1 MSFQQDNV
9 TSAVPGGHLPS
20 NSSGSPSM
28 SQPSNLSNNVSSSSS
43 SASGMGG
50 SEQQKSTLWMGELEL
65 WYDETAIRN
74 IWASVGEN
82 VNVKLIRDKFSGVNA
97 GYCFIDF
104 ATAASAQRAL
114 QTLNGAPIPNTNRVF
129 RLNWASGGGLVDKR
143 DERGPEYSIFVG
155 DLSSEVTEYALLQLF
170 LSRYPSCKSAK
181 IMTDPNTNLSRGYG
195 FVRFSDETQMHRA
208 MAEMQGFY
216 LGNRPIRISTAT
228 PKGKGSLI
236 PTGPAMTNISAN
248 GYGSLVM
255 GNNHQMSPVSASAAT
270 TTTSSS
276 SSTVGGAGAGAGV
289 AGTGMGPGSHNTNIL
304 QTNAYGM
311 HGFYGNQPIN
321 QFTDPNNTTVFVGG
335 LSNQVTEDELRRFF
349 APFGDITYVKIPPG
363 KGCGFVQYVQRH
375 SAEAAITQM
384 QGYPLGNSRV
394 RLSWGRSNANGNS
407 SVNGSSVGVNGP
419 GGAGHYS
426 SGNVVGS
433 NLNSVGYRPNGA
445 TPIYPQLG
453 LGGQAQYGPYGPIV
467 NGGELD
473 QQGTLL
479 GETAPAQPEL
489 TAVGQDPSE
498 PVPVARLNELYLA
511 ARDGRLDRMEAD
523 GRGYHGVYAQ

>member
-1 MSFQQDNV
+1 MSFQDNV
-9 TSAVPGGHLPS
+9 TVPGGLLA
-20 NSSGSPSM
+20 NNSGSPIN
-28 SQPSNLSNNVSSSSS
+28 QPLNLSNNGS
-43 SASGMGG
+43 SAG
-50 SEQQKSTLWMGELEL
+50 SPEQPKSTLWMGELEL

-104 ATAASAQRAL
+104 ATAASAQKAL

-143 DERGPEYSIFVG
+143 DDRGPEYSIFVG

-228 PKGKGSLI
+228 PKGKSSLI
-236 PTGPAMTNISAN
+236 PTGPAVANTTN
-248 GYGSLVM
+248 GYGGLVVGQM
-255 GNNHQMSPVSASAAT
+255 ALGNT
-270 TTTSSS
+270 
-276 SSTVGGAGAGAGV
+276 GGVTAG
-289 AGTGMGPGSHNTNIL
+289 GPGSYSTNVAPPA
-304 QTNAYGM
+304 NAYGV

-335 LSNQVTEDELRRFF
+335 LSSQVNEDELRRYF

-375 SAEAAITQM
+375 SAETAITQM

-394 RLSWGRSNANGNS
+394 RLSWGRSNASGSPPIGAATANS
-407 SVNGSSVGVNGP
+407 GVGLGLGSQ
-419 GGAGHYS
+419 
-426 SGNVVGS
+426 
-433 NLNSVGYRPNGA
+433 GA
-445 TPIYPQLG
+445 TTGVSPSANSAYRASGPAPIYPQLG
-453 LGGQAQYGPYGPIV
+453 LGGQPQYGPYGPIV
-467 NGGELD
+467 NGGEVD
-473 QQGTLL
+473 QQGVLL
-479 GETAPAQPEL
+479 GEAGPAQPEL